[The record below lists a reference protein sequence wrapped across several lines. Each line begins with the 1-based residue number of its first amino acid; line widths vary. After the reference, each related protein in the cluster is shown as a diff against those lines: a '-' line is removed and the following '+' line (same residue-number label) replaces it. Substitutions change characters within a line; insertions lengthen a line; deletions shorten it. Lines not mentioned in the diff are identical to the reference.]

1 MHDAEGHGREKYI
14 FAALI
19 AFDIHSSVGAA
30 ANYGDLV
37 FAVWTETCQGCPAR
51 ILLDQ
56 LLLFLTDLIISFR
69 GLCSYINSGHL
80 LPPVRSGDFLIV
92 RVYIYQGVW
101 IAEIIAGDQT
111 HLI

>member
-19 AFDIHSSVGAA
+19 AFYIHSSVGAA

-56 LLLFLTDLIISFR
+56 PLLFLTNLIITFR
-69 GLCSYINSGHL
+69 GLCSNINSGHL

-101 IAEIIAGDQT
+101 IAEVIAGDQT

>member
-1 MHDAEGHGREKYI
+1 MHDAEGYGREKYV

-30 ANYGDLV
+30 ADYSDLV

-51 ILLDQ
+51 ILRDQ
-56 LLLFLTDLIISFR
+56 LLLFLADLLITFR

-80 LPPVRSGDFLIV
+80 FPPVRSGDFLIV

-101 IAEIIAGDQT
+101 ITEVITGDQT